1 MTIIVTGA
9 SGLLGGAL
17 VSALR
22 GAGERVVTLVRREP
36 RSGDEALWRPA
47 EGVLDP
53 KVLDGADAV
62 VHLAGAPI
70 AGKRWSAAYK
80 KELVRSRVD
89 STRLLVRAMREA
101 ERPPRVLVSASGV
114 DFYGDTGDRVVDESG
129 GRGEG
134 FLPMLCERWEAEA
147 AAAEELGTRVV
158 RLRTGLV
165 LSGRG
170 GALARMLPIFRIG
183 LGAPLGS
190 GKQYWSWI
198 SEDDWVGGV
207 RHILTHDPAN
217 TVAGPVNMV
226 SPTPVTNAEFTRTL
240 GQVLGRPTMPMPVP
254 RIALAAGLGE
264 FAGAGLLPSHRLRPG
279 KLLDSGY
286 EFTHSDLADALRAVL

>member
-1 MTIIVTGA
+1 MAIIVTGA
-9 SGLLGGAL
+9 SGLLGVPL
-17 VSALR
+17 VAALR

-53 KVLDGADAV
+53 AVLDGASAV

-70 AGKRWSAAYK
+70 AERRWTAAYK
-80 KELVRSRVD
+80 RELVRSRVD

-101 ERPPRVLVSASGV
+101 RRPPGVLVSASGV
-114 DFYGDTGDRVVDESG
+114 DFYGDTGDRVVDEGAPG
-129 GRGEG
+129 GSG
-134 FLPMLCERWEAEA
+134 FLPELCERWEAEA
-147 AAAEELGTRVV
+147 AAAEEFGVRVA
-158 RLRTGLV
+158 RLRTGLA

-170 GALARMLPIFRIG
+170 GALVRMLPVFKAG

-198 SEDDWVGGV
+198 SEPDWVGAV
-207 RHILTHDPAN
+207 RHILATPE
-217 TVAGPVNMV
+217 VAGPVNMG
-226 SPTPVTNAEFTRTL
+226 SPTPVTNAVFTRTL
-240 GQVLGRPTMPMPVP
+240 GQVLRRPTMPMPVP
-254 RIALAAGLGE
+254 GFALSLGLGE
-264 FAGAGLLPSHRLRPG
+264 FARAGLLPSHRLRPG